1 MSPDTR
7 SIRFGVNLMGTGTG
21 DQFRAQVQAVA
32 DSGADVVL
40 VPDHLGLIGPMPA
53 LVAAAAQAPDLRIG
67 NFVLNAPF
75 YSPALLA
82 RDLATVDQLSGGR
95 LEIGLGAG
103 YVKAEFDA
111 AGIPFGRPGQRVDHL
126 EEVVDHLHVAFDD
139 PAQAPPFVQSHPPIM
154 VAGIGDRVLS
164 LAARKA
170 DIVAFSNLPTDD
182 VLADRV
188 AHVRAEAG
196 ERFDALELN
205 VIVFDLAVG
214 REPDVTALRGA
225 NPDLDDAALRESVNI
240 LHGSAA
246 EVADR
251 INHLNETAG
260 ISYFTFIEPS
270 AKDLDG
276 LAEVIGLVRG

>member
-1 MSPDTR
+1 MSPD
-7 SIRFGVNLMGTGTG
+7 IRFGVNLLGTGTG
-21 DQFRAQVQAVA
+21 EEFRAQVRAVA

-53 LVAAAAQAPDLRIG
+53 LVAAAAQAPELRIG

-82 RDLATVDQLSGGR
+82 RDFATVDQLSGGR

-139 PAQAPPFVQSHPPIM
+139 PAQTPPFVQPHPPIM

-214 REPDVTALRGA
+214 REPDVTALRGGQTRTSTT
-225 NPDLDDAALRESVNI
+225 PR
-240 LHGSAA
+240 SA
-246 EVADR
+246 D
-251 INHLNETAG
+251 
-260 ISYFTFIEPS
+260 P
-270 AKDLDG
+270 
-276 LAEVIGLVRG
+276 

>member
-1 MSPDTR
+1 MSPD
-7 SIRFGVNLMGTGTG
+7 IRFGVNLLGTGTG
-21 DQFRAQVQAVA
+21 EEFRAQVRAVSDA
-32 DSGADVVL
+32 GADVVL
-40 VPDHLGLIGPMPA
+40 VPDHLCLIGPMPA
-53 LVAAAAQAPDLRIG
+53 LVAAATEAPDLRVG

-75 YSPALLA
+75 YRPALVT

-103 YVKAEFDA
+103 YVKDEFDA
-111 AGIPFGRPGQRVDHL
+111 AGLPFGRPGQRVDHL
-126 EEVVDHLHVAFDD
+126 EGVVDHLHSAFDD
-139 PAQAPPFVQSHPPIM
+139 ADQAPPFVQPRPPIM

-170 DIVAFSNLPTDD
+170 DIVAFSNLPNDA
-182 VLADRV
+182 VLTERV

-196 ERFDALELN
+196 DRADALELN

-240 LHGSAA
+240 LHGSATQVA
-246 EVADR
+246 ERVAQL
-251 INHLNETAG
+251 HETCG

-270 AKDLDG
+270 PADLNA
-276 LAEVIGLVRG
+276 LSEVIGLVRG